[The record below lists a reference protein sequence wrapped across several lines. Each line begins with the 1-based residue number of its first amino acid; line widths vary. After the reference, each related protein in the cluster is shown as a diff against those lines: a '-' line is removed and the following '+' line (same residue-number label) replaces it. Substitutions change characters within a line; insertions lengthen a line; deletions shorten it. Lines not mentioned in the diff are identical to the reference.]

1 IFHNQ
6 DLPWVA
12 GQFNIDP
19 YDYIL
24 FEYKPIK
31 TDTYEKVTIIKVI
44 PNQTTFPIGVEDKT
58 NRYHRMFSDNPEG
71 WGVSPCYDSNGQ
83 YANSRIIVTK
93 IHGIKGEI

>member
-1 IFHNQ
+1 MANIIRLGGNATTRTLLWTNPNPTQ

-44 PNQTTFPIGVEDKT
+44 PNQTTFP
-58 NRYHRMFSDNPEG
+58 N
-71 WGVSPCYDSNGQ
+71 
-83 YANSRIIVTK
+83 ANSRIIVTK